1 MATILITG
9 ANRGIGLEMA
19 RQLTARGDKVIA
31 AVRSA
36 SPELA
41 ETGAEIHEGVDVR
54 NGETISALAEK
65 LTGTQI
71 DLLINNAGIL
81 TRESLEEL
89 DWDAIQT
96 QFEVNT
102 LGPLRVVST
111 LLPNL
116 TNGTKVAIVSSR
128 IGSMTDNSSGG
139 RYGYRISKTAV
150 NMVGVNL
157 ANDLRERGI
166 AVIIL
171 HPGYVRTALT
181 GMNGDIDPDQA
192 ATGLIARIDDL
203 TLEKSGSFWHAN
215 GEPLPW

>member
-1 MATILITG
+1 MATTVITG
-9 ANRGIGLEMA
+9 ANKGIGLELT
-19 RQLTARGDKVIA
+19 RQLAKRGDRVIA

-41 ETGAEIHEGVDVR
+41 ATGAEIHEGVDVKDDKAV
-54 NGETISALAEK
+54 SDLAEK
-65 LTGTQI
+65 LSGTQI

-81 TRESLEEL
+81 TRETLEDL
-89 DWDAIQT
+89 DWEAIRT

-102 LGPLRVVST
+102 LGPLRVT
-111 LLPNL
+111 AALLKNL
-116 TNGTKVAIVSSR
+116 AQDAKIAIVSSR

-139 RYGYRISKTAV
+139 RYGYRISKAAV

-157 ANDLRERGI
+157 ANDLRERGV

-171 HPGYVRTALT
+171 HPGYVRTGLT

-192 ATGLIARIDDL
+192 AAGLIARIDDL
-203 TLEKSGSFWHAN
+203 TLQNSGSFWHAN
-215 GEPLPW
+215 GERLPW

>member
-1 MATILITG
+1 MATTLITG
-9 ANRGIGLEMA
+9 ANRGIGLEIA
-19 RQLTARGDKVIA
+19 RQLTARGDRVIA

-54 NGETISALAEK
+54 DGKTISDLAEK
-65 LTGTQI
+65 LAGTQI

-102 LGPLRVVST
+102 LGPLRVVSA

-116 TNGTKVAIVSSR
+116 TDGTKVAIVSSR
-128 IGSMTDNSSGG
+128 IGSMADNTSGG

-157 ANDLRERGI
+157 ANDLRDRGI

-171 HPGYVRTALT
+171 HPGYVRTGLT

-192 ATGLIARIDDL
+192 ASGLIARIDEL